1 MGRSMDFIELVKES
15 MPSLLDG
22 LLVTVKIS
30 VISLII
36 AVFIGL
42 IFGLFNIS
50 KSKILKAIATVYIF
64 IIRGTPLIVQA
75 LFLYFGVGQLLAIKF
90 DPEVAGII
98 VLSLNAGAYMAEIFR
113 GGILAVE
120 PGQMEAARS
129 LGFNYFKSMRKIIL
143 PQAIK
148 VMIPSIINQFIVTIK
163 DTSILTVISIRE
175 LTQSGQIIIDR
186 TYKTFEIY
194 GVVAIMYFILITVLT
209 IVSQYVER
217 KLSYGNRS

>member
-1 MGRSMDFIELVKES
+1 MNFLELLKDS

-30 VISLII
+30 VVSLIF
-36 AVFIGL
+36 AVIIGL
-42 IFGLFNIS
+42 VFGIFTIS
-50 KSKILKAIATVYIF
+50 KSKILKAIASVYIF

-75 LFLYFGVGQLLAIKF
+75 LFLYFGVGQLLGIRF
-90 DPEVAGII
+90 DPELAGII

-113 GGILAVE
+113 GGIMAVD

-175 LTQSGQIIIDR
+175 LTQSGQIIIAQNFKPFQM
-186 TYKTFEIY
+186 Y
-194 GVVAIMYFILITVLT
+194 AIIAVMYFILITALT
-209 IVSQYVER
+209 IVSKYIER

>member
-1 MGRSMDFIELVKES
+1 MNFLELVKDS

-30 VISLII
+30 IISLMF
-36 AVFIGL
+36 AVIIGL
-42 IFGLFNIS
+42 VFGIFNIS

-75 LFLYFGVGQLLAIKF
+75 LFLYFGVGQILGIRF
-90 DPEVAGII
+90 DPELAGII

-113 GGILAVE
+113 GGILAVD

-175 LTQSGQIIIDR
+175 LTQSGQIIIGQNYR
-186 TYKTFEIY
+186 SFEIY
-194 GVVAIMYFILITVLT
+194 AIIAVMYFILITVLT
-209 IVSQYVER
+209 IVSKYIER

>member
-1 MGRSMDFIELVKES
+1 MDFLELVKNS

-30 VISLII
+30 VISLIF

-42 IFGLFNIS
+42 IFGMFTIS
-50 KSKILKAIATVYIF
+50 KSKILKAIATAYIF
-64 IIRGTPLIVQA
+64 VVRGTPLIVQA
-75 LFLYFGVGQLLAIKF
+75 LFLFFGVGQLLGIRF

-113 GGILAVE
+113 GGILAVD

-143 PQAIK
+143 PQAVKI
-148 VMIPSIINQFIVTIK
+148 MIPSIINQFIVTVK

-175 LTQSGQIIIDR
+175 LLQSGQIIIAR
-186 TYKTFEIY
+186 EFNPFQMY
-194 GVVAIMYFILITVLT
+194 AIIAVMYFILITALT
-209 IVSQYVER
+209 VVSKYVER

>member
-1 MGRSMDFIELVKES
+1 MNFLELVKDS

-30 VISLII
+30 IISLMF
-36 AVFIGL
+36 AVIIGL
-42 IFGLFNIS
+42 VFGIFNIS
-50 KSKILKAIATVYIF
+50 KSKVLKAIATVYIF

-75 LFLYFGVGQLLAIKF
+75 LFLYFGVGQILGIRF
-90 DPEVAGII
+90 DPELAGII

-113 GGILAVE
+113 GGILAVD

-175 LTQSGQIIIDR
+175 LTQSGQIIIGQNYR
-186 TYKTFEIY
+186 SFEIY
-194 GVVAIMYFILITVLT
+194 AIIAVMYFILITVLT
-209 IVSQYVER
+209 IVSKYIER